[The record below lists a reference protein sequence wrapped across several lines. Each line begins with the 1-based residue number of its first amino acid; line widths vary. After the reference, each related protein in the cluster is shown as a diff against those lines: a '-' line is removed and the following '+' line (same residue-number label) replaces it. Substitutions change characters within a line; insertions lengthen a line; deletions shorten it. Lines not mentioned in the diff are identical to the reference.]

1 MKYRRQRT
9 CLIRSVDKS
18 VRAFGAALLAAAPLA
33 VGATDIVHTEPSE
46 FAPIIV
52 YDVRG
57 ERCMKFE
64 SMQALGR
71 QTCID
76 QDAPDKLVF
85 DYTRM
90 MLSALMVHPTPKSI
104 LIVGL
109 GGGTLPRALFK
120 ALPDATIDTV
130 EIDPAVVNVA
140 RRYFGYQTGPRQRVF
155 VEDGRAF
162 IERAHREGRHYDLI
176 MLDAFDVNYIPPHL
190 LTREFLQHVKAVL
203 TPNGVVVANTFSR
216 SKVYDQESATYA
228 DVFGDFFNLRNNNR
242 VIIATRGP
250 LPTQA
255 TLHANARAL
264 SKRLELFGVNATR
277 ELRMFS
283 RERDWD
289 PLAPV
294 LTD

>member
-1 MKYRRQRT
+1 MTTRPQRASSRRP
-9 CLIRSVDKS
+9 LLK
-18 VRAFGAALLAAAPLA
+18 AAGALAALLIGAATIPVNAA
-33 VGATDIVHTEPSE
+33 DILHTEASD
-46 FAPIIV
+46 FSPIVV

-57 ERCMKFE
+57 ERCMKFG
-64 SMQALGR
+64 SLQARGR

-76 QDAPDKLVF
+76 LDAPDNLVF

-90 MLSALMVHPTPKSI
+90 MMSALIVQPAPESI

-109 GGGTLPRALFK
+109 GGGTLPRALFN
-120 ALPDATIDTV
+120 ALPDAVIDTV
-130 EIDPAVVNVA
+130 EIDPAVVRVA
-140 RRYFGYQTGPRQRVF
+140 KQYFGYQTGPRQRVF

-190 LTREFLQHVKAVL
+190 LTREFLQHVKALL
-203 TPNGVVVANTFSR
+203 TPDGVVVANTISR

-250 LPTQA
+250 LPTKAALQ
-255 TLHANARAL
+255 ANARTL
-264 SKRLELFGVNATR
+264 SKRLEFFGVNTTR